1 MLLYLSNNDKN
12 KFSDDSSA
20 HNLFGT
26 GTDESNLRLIVGIV
40 DWGDLA
46 NPWEARYVNL

>member
-1 MLLYLSNNDKN
+1 MLLYLSNDDKN

-26 GTDESNLRLIVGIV
+26 GTDEQNLRVIVGIV

>member
-1 MLLYLSNNDKN
+1 MLLYLSNDDKN
-12 KFSDDSSA
+12 KFSDDSNA
-20 HNLFGT
+20 DNLFET
-26 GTDESNLRLIVGIV
+26 GTNEANLRVIVGIV